1 MHTKTR
7 AIVLRSFKYS
17 ESQLIIDML
26 TEEVGRVSFICHV
39 SRSAKAR
46 LKPQFFQPLSLLD
59 LEFDFRPSAGL
70 QHLREVRVALPFVS
84 IPFEPYKLSMSLF
97 LAEFLYYCTRDEQRN
112 TPLFSYVMQSI
123 EWLDRC
129 STHFSNFHLVFML
142 RLSRFI
148 GFFPNLD
155 DYRSGDYF
163 DLREGAFCSSAPLHV
178 DYLVPAEARLIGLLM
193 RMDYTTMHL
202 FRMSQTERNRCIDV
216 LLTFYRLHV
225 PAFPELKS
233 LAVLRELYL

>member
-7 AIVLRSFKYS
+7 AIVLHSLKYN
-17 ESQLIIDML
+17 ESQLIVDML
-26 TEEVGRVSFICHV
+26 TEAVGRVSFICHV
-39 SRSAKAR
+39 SRSARAR
-46 LKPQFFQPLSLLD
+46 FRPQFFQPLSLLD
-59 LEFDFRPSAGL
+59 LEFDYRPSVGL
-70 QHLREVRVALPFVS
+70 QHLREVRIALPFVS

-97 LAEFLYYCTRDEQRN
+97 LAEFLYYSTRDEQRN
-112 TPLFSYVMQSI
+112 ISLFSYVVQSV

-129 STHFSNFHLVFML
+129 GAQFSNFHLVFML

-155 DYRSGDYF
+155 DYRAGDYF
-163 DLREGAFCSSAPLHV
+163 DLREGSFCGYAPVHS
-178 DYLVPAEARLIGLLM
+178 DYLVPEEARRIGLLM

-202 FRMSQTERNRCIDV
+202 FRMSHTERNRCIDV
-216 LLTFYRLHV
+216 LMTYYRLHV

-233 LAVLRELYL
+233 LAVLRELFA